1 VIAVTKRTV
10 WSPAHRAIIL
20 SVMAVTA
27 ARRSARYLPSQKK
40 EVIHM
45 KSKISVIVG
54 SVLALAITATA
65 PVYAKGCD
73 CTGQQDYSIVDKPVQ
88 LPPQTPQPIN
98 SAPKSNASGADRV
111 AGGGR

>member
-1 VIAVTKRTV
+1 MR
-10 WSPAHRAIIL
+10 
-20 SVMAVTA
+20 
-27 ARRSARYLPSQKK
+27 
-40 EVIHM
+40 
-45 KSKISVIVG
+45 SKIRAIVG
-54 SVLALAITATA
+54 SVLALVITATA

-73 CTGQQDYSIVDKPVQ
+73 CTGQQDSSVDKPVQ

>member
-1 VIAVTKRTV
+1 MR
-10 WSPAHRAIIL
+10 
-20 SVMAVTA
+20 
-27 ARRSARYLPSQKK
+27 
-40 EVIHM
+40 
-45 KSKISVIVG
+45 SKIRAIVG
-54 SVLALAITATA
+54 SVLALAIMAMA

-73 CTGQQDYSIVDKPVQ
+73 CTGQQDSSVDKPVQ

>member
-1 VIAVTKRTV
+1 
-10 WSPAHRAIIL
+10 
-20 SVMAVTA
+20 
-27 ARRSARYLPSQKK
+27 
-40 EVIHM
+40 M

-88 LPPQTPQPIN
+88 LPPQTPPQPIN

-111 AGGGR
+111 AGGSK